1 MFACKY
7 VRVRV
12 RVRACVYRR
21 ARPAMRAPA
30 PRPAALHCTALHCTA
45 LHWVRRAVYH
55 TGDHIAVFPEQDETT
70 VRAPFFAHSVTC

>member
-12 RVRACVYRR
+12 RVRACVYIGARDRPCARR
-21 ARPAMRAPA
+21 LRDR
-30 PRPAALHCTALHCTA
+30 RLCTA
-45 LHWVRRAVYH
+45 LHWVRRVVYH